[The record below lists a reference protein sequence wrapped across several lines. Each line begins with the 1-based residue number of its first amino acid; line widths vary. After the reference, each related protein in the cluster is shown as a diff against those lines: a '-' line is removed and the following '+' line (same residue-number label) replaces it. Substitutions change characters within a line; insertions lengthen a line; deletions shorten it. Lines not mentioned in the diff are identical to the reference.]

1 MSITIEIVRFE
12 VPPERAEELI
22 GGHLDAR
29 RAIRTLSPP
38 GTHWSRLA
46 RLDERRWV
54 EVVAWPQRS
63 VFDRALELSPDDP
76 TAGAWFALAEPGFTI
91 VIGEAGEPPDSPPPR
106 KGELE
111 LVWSTPPA
119 TKAPEAANGAV
130 WSLLA
135 ETDGRTLHDDHE
147 SWTDGAPASVRISVQ
162 AGVGAGREPAG
173 PGQTHEAGP
182 IAHAVDDTEE
192 REAVG

>member
-1 MSITIEIVRFE
+1 MTVEIVRFE

-29 RAIRTLSPP
+29 RAIRALAPP
-38 GTHWSRLA
+38 GTLWSRLA
-46 RLDERRWV
+46 RLDRRRWV

-63 VFDRALELSPDDP
+63 VFDRALELSPGDP

-106 KGELE
+106 EGELE
-111 LVWSTPPA
+111 LVWSRVPEGNA
-119 TKAPEAANGAV
+119 AEAANGAA

-135 ETDGRTLHDDHE
+135 ETDGRTLQDDHA
-147 SWTDGAPASVRISVQ
+147 SWAEGEPATVRISVL
-162 AGVGAGREPAG
+162 AEGGAGREPAP
-173 PGQTHEAGP
+173 PGRTREAGP
-182 IAHAVDDTEE
+182 IAHAVDDAEE